1 MVPVRVN
8 VGKNLSMVHVRI
20 NVGKNLSM
28 VPVRINVGE
37 RSTNYLFVTFFC
49 AY

>member
-8 VGKNLSMVHVRI
+8 VGKNLSMVPVSI

>member
-8 VGKNLSMVHVRI
+8 VGKNLSMVPVSI

-37 RSTNYLFVTFFC
+37 RSTNCLYVTFFC

>member
-8 VGKNLSMVHVRI
+8 VGKNLSMVPVRI

-37 RSTNYLFVTFFC
+37 RSTNCLYVTFFC

>member
-8 VGKNLSMVHVRI
+8 VGKNLSMVPVRI